1 MSQLGEFAMYLAAGG
16 TAIAFLLVVSPIFK
30 ALANRISGTRVTDE
44 ALQSLEA
51 RVAML
56 EDRGSVS
63 GEVESQHARI
73 AELEERLDF
82 AERMLTERAGMVQ
95 LPNGSLQ

>member
-1 MSQLGEFAMYLAAGG
+1 MSELGEFAMYMASGA
-16 TAIAFLLVVSPIFK
+16 TAIAFLHVLSPIFK
-30 ALANRISGTRVTDE
+30 ALANRISGTRASDE
-44 ALQSLEA
+44 ALQSVEA

-63 GEVESQHARI
+63 GEVESQHGRI

-82 AERMLTERAGMVQ
+82 AERILAERTEVAQ
-95 LPNGSLQ
+95 LPKGSLQ